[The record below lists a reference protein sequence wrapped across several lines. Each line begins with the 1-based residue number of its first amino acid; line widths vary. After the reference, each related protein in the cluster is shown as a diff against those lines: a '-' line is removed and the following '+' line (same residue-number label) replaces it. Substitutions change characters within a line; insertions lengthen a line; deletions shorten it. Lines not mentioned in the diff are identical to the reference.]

1 MLCVI
6 DQRLADTDAVTSPAE
21 DDASRA
27 KKSLFVS
34 GPSIVDTTSGSDSV
48 HTAEDGRHFVTYW

>member
-1 MLCVI
+1 VI
-6 DQRLADTDAVTSPAE
+6 DQHLADVDAVTSPAE

-34 GPSIVDTTSGSDSV
+34 GASIVDTTSGSDSV
-48 HTAEDGRHFVTYW
+48 NTAEDGRHFLSYWLI